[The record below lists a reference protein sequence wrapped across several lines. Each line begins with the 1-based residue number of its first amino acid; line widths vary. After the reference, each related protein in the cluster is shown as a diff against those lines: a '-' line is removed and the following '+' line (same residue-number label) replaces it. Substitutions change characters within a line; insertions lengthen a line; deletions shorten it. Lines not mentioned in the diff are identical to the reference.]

1 MWTNRCANEADK
13 QIIMGDGNHEHRT
26 HDNVHMQPLKNIGIQ
41 ISSLLQ
47 QLQVIIIT
55 AFTYGSA
62 KSIGNAVSCILDGEL
77 NPIPYTP
84 LRNASFL

>member
-1 MWTNRCANEADK
+1 MG
-13 QIIMGDGNHEHRT
+13 IMNIEHTTMYTCSQKYR
-26 HDNVHMQPLKNIGIQ
+26 NSKQ

-47 QLQVIIIT
+47 QLQVVIIT

-62 KSIGNAVSCILDGEL
+62 KSIGKAVSCILDGEL